1 MQSRPAESSAAST
14 STSNISLLE
23 ALIKVENILPD
34 VREGIAA
41 LEIEMQEA
49 LRTGNFN
56 KIKDRESSN
65 LYSLVADL
73 ENIYKATSKESLG
86 KNVIARIKTA
96 LYDGHLI
103 ITQTSQL
110 MSKCMK
116 AVSQMLDG
124 LFTSG
129 SENSFFP
136 SQKTAVAATQAA
148 VEPQRRN
155 PLLSGHFKR

>member
-1 MQSRPAESSAAST
+1 
-14 STSNISLLE
+14 
-23 ALIKVENILPD
+23 
-34 VREGIAA
+34 
-41 LEIEMQEA
+41 
-49 LRTGNFN
+49 
-56 KIKDRESSN
+56 
-65 LYSLVADL
+65 
-73 ENIYKATSKESLG
+73 
-86 KNVIARIKTA
+86 
-96 LYDGHLI
+96 
-103 ITQTSQL
+103 